1 MTTSFITSV
10 RPPVSIRF
18 PLSATLALFLLAFP
32 CSGTASAQTCSA
44 RPPTATVTV
53 KTSQNVPVSREERTY
68 GELTRMFKKPGTHPA
83 GLYVGAFTVAQQAR
97 YRWTSNGREIC
108 VSVESVEVTV
118 TLTDP
123 KIYVGSELA
132 DDDCARES
140 VWQHEVLHYRIDQD
154 VLERFTPA
162 IQRTVEFAAKQ
173 AGSQTAK
180 SESDVEQIGER
191 MARTI
196 RQHLDRVSRDM
207 QSERD
212 RLHERHDSREEY
224 ARTGEVC
231 AHGRLGNSKPVLCA
245 SEPRLCANLE
255 QP

>member
-1 MTTSFITSV
+1 MERSFITAV

-18 PLSATLALFLLAFP
+18 PLSAVMALFLLALTYA
-32 CSGTASAQTCSA
+32 GEASAQTCSA
-44 RPPTATVTV
+44 RPSTATVTV
-53 KTSQNVPVSREERTY
+53 KTSQNTPVSREERTY
-68 GELTRMFKKPGTHPA
+68 NELTRLFRKPGTHPA

-97 YRWTSNGREIC
+97 YRWTSDGREIC
-108 VSVESVEVTV
+108 VSVEAVEVTV

-154 VLERFTPA
+154 VLERFTPT
-162 IQRTVEFAAKQ
+162 IQRTVEFAVKQ
-173 AGSQTAK
+173 AGSHTAK
-180 SESDVEQIGER
+180 RESDVERVGER

-212 RLHERHDSREEY
+212 RLHDRHDSRDEY
-224 ARTGEVC
+224 ARTGNVC
-231 AHGRLGNSKPVLCA
+231 SHGRLGNSKPALCA
-245 SEPRLCANLE
+245 SEPRLCTNLE

>member
-1 MTTSFITSV
+1 MKRSFIIAV

-18 PLSATLALFLLAFP
+18 PLPVIMALSLFAFSFANP
-32 CSGTASAQTCSA
+32 AAAQTCSA
-44 RPPTATVTV
+44 RTPAATVTV
-53 KTSQNVPVSREERTY
+53 KTSQNTPVSREERTY
-68 GELTRMFKKPGTHPA
+68 SELTRLFKKPGTHPA

-97 YRWTSNGREIC
+97 YRWTSDGREIC
-108 VSVESVEVTV
+108 VSVEAVEVTV

-140 VWQHEVLHYRIDQD
+140 VWQHEILHYRIDQD
-154 VLERFTPA
+154 VLERFTPT
-162 IQRTVEFAAKQ
+162 IQRTVEFAVKQ
-173 AGSQTAK
+173 AGSHIAK
-180 SESDVEQIGER
+180 RESDVERVGER

-224 ARTGEVC
+224 SRTGNVC
-231 AHGRLGNSKPVLCA
+231 AQGKLGNSKPVLCA
-245 SEPRLCANLE
+245 SEPRLCANLD

>member
-1 MTTSFITSV
+1 MEWSFITSV

-18 PLSATLALFLLAFP
+18 PLLAAMALFLLALLFP
-32 CSGTASAQTCSA
+32 GPASAETCSA
-44 RPPTATVTV
+44 RPTAATVTV
-53 KTSQNVPVSREERTY
+53 KTSQNTPVSREERTY
-68 GELTRMFKKPGTHPA
+68 NELTRLFKKPGTHPA

-97 YRWTSNGREIC
+97 YRWTSDGHEIC
-108 VSVESVEVTV
+108 VSVESVEVTI

-154 VLERFTPA
+154 VLERFTA
-162 IQRTVEFAAKQ
+162 TIQRTVEFAAKQ

-180 SESDVEQIGER
+180 HESDAERIGER
-191 MARTI
+191 LARTI

-212 RLHERHDSREEY
+212 RLHDRHDSRDEY
-224 ARTGEVC
+224 ARTGNVC
-231 AHGRLGNSKPVLCA
+231 SHGRLGNSKPVLCA
-245 SEPRLCANLE
+245 SEPRLCTNLE

>member
-1 MTTSFITSV
+1 MERSFITAV
-10 RPPVSIRF
+10 RPSVSIRF
-18 PLSATLALFLLAFP
+18 PLSAIMALFFLALP
-32 CSGTASAQTCSA
+32 VSGPASAQTCSA

-53 KTSQNVPVSREERTY
+53 KASQNMPVSREERTY
-68 GELTRMFKKPGTHPA
+68 NELTRLFKKPGTHPA

-97 YRWTSNGREIC
+97 YRWTSDGHEIC
-108 VSVESVEVTV
+108 VSVESVEVTI

-154 VLERFTPA
+154 VLERFTPT

-180 SESDVEQIGER
+180 RESDVERIGER
-191 MARTI
+191 LARTI

-212 RLHERHDSREEY
+212 RLHDRHDSRDEY
-224 ARTGEVC
+224 ARTGNVC
-231 AHGRLGNSKPVLCA
+231 SHGRLGNSKPVLCA
-245 SEPRLCANLE
+245 SEPRLCTNLE